1 MYKSYQRLYVAI
13 ITRAILDSSF
23 RTSPNYDQSD
33 FTVYEEAEKWFLCK
47 DFKWICSLI
56 DIQPSFIIKIKNDL
70 QKTKKKFA
78 QNEAWQLVFE
88 TLRRNIE

>member
-1 MYKSYQRLYVAI
+1 MEKSYLRLYVAI

-33 FTVYEEAEKWFLCK
+33 FIVCEEAEKWFLSK

-56 DIQPSFIIKIKNDL
+56 DIQPSFIIEIKNDL

-78 QNEAWQLVFE
+78 QNEA
-88 TLRRNIE
+88 

>member
-1 MYKSYQRLYVAI
+1 MEKSYLRLYVAI

-33 FTVYEEAEKWFLCK
+33 FIVCEEAEKWFLSK

-56 DIQPSFIIKIKNDL
+56 DIQPIFIIEIKNDL

-78 QNEAWQLVFE
+78 QNEAWEIGFE